1 MTAISRHEWRW
12 AAMRAVALVALA
24 TLPYL
29 IARLT
34 TPDELFYTGFLTNPE
49 DGQTYLAKMRQ
60 GSRGAWLFHLPYTP
74 EPHRGEYLFTFYLAL
89 GHLARWLR
97 LPLIAVLHGA
107 RALNGFILLMVLYW
121 AVAHFVQD
129 VAQRRFA
136 FVLTALGSGL
146 GWLAMLL
153 GKMTVDLWVPEGYV
167 FYSMFVNP
175 HFPLA
180 LALML
185 LVLVWSVTPWGGRV
199 VRGKRLVGA
208 ALAAA
213 ALGLVQPLGLLT
225 IGAAL
230 LVYTGILWIQRRRLP
245 VREVACGMAVAA
257 AGAPFVFNAYLAS
270 ARNPAFAAWSAQNQT
285 PSPPPWDYVI
295 GYGLVLLLA
304 VGGAWVAWR
313 RRRDSDWLLIAW
325 AASTALLV
333 YLPFG
338 LQRRL
343 VMGWIVPLGILAALG
358 CFGVRHRRQTR
369 MRVVWALAGVS
380 HLFVIV
386 IALVGALTRHE
397 ALFLSQEE
405 RAALDW
411 LSQAAAPHALVIAAP
426 DTGLYIPAWAGQ
438 RVFYGHRFET
448 IHADE
453 RRAQVTAF
461 YRDGERALL
470 DQPPAL
476 RASYVWY
483 GPREEALSGGDW
495 HPDPGWQPVFQQG
508 RVTLYALPGN
518 QP

>member
-1 MTAISRHEWRW
+1 MTAISKDEWRW

-49 DGQTYLAKMRQ
+49 DGHTYLAKMRQ
-60 GSRGAWLFHLPYTP
+60 GARGAWLFHLPYTA
-74 EPHRGEYLFTFYLAL
+74 EPHQGEFLLTYYLAL
-89 GHLARWLR
+89 GHLARWLH
-97 LPLIAVLHGA
+97 LPLMAILHGV
-107 RALNGFILLMVLYW
+107 RVLCGFVLLMVLYW
-121 AVAHFVQD
+121 AAAHFFHD
-129 VAQRRFA
+129 IAQRRFA

-146 GWLAMLL
+146 GWLALFL

-167 FYSMFVNP
+167 FYSLFVNP

-180 LALML
+180 MALML
-185 LVLVWSVTPWGGRV
+185 LVLVWSVTPWGARKV
-199 VRGKRLVGA
+199 HGKRLVGA

-225 IGAAL
+225 AGAAL
-230 LVYTGILWIQRRRLP
+230 LVYTGILWIQKRRLP
-245 VREVACGMAVAA
+245 VREIACGIAVAA
-257 AGAPFVFNAYLAS
+257 AGSPFVLNAYRVS
-270 ARNPAFAAWSAQNQT
+270 VRNPAFAAWSAQNQT
-285 PSPPPWDYVI
+285 PSPPPWDYLI

-304 VGGAWVAWR
+304 VGGTWVAWR

-325 AASTALLV
+325 TTSTAVLV

-343 VMGWIVPLGILAALG
+343 IMGWIVPLGMLATLG
-358 CFGVRHRRQTR
+358 WYGLRHRRQE
-369 MRVVWALAGVS
+369 RVRVAWTLAGVS

-397 ALFLSQEE
+397 ALFLSRDE

-411 LSQAAAPHALVIAAP
+411 LADAAAPDALVIAAP
-426 DTGLYIPAWAGQ
+426 ETGLYIPAWAGQ

-448 IHADE
+448 AHADE

-461 YRDGERALL
+461 YRDGERTLL
-470 DQPPAL
+470 HQPPAT

-483 GPREEALSGGDW
+483 GPREEALSGGTW
-495 HPDPGWQPVFQQG
+495 QPEPGWQPVFQQG
-508 RVTLYALPGN
+508 RVTLYAVPEN
-518 QP
+518 